1 MEPIGDLPGLWRA
14 LTRGLRIEPCT
25 VAADDVNVGMIFEP
39 ITLLVSAPP
48 APEAGVDND
57 RRSLRG

>member
-1 MEPIGDLPGLWRA
+1 MAKQPNDFREAGGSAGERRRK
-14 LTRGLRIEPCT
+14 TRHTLREN
-25 VAADDVNVGMIFEP
+25 AA